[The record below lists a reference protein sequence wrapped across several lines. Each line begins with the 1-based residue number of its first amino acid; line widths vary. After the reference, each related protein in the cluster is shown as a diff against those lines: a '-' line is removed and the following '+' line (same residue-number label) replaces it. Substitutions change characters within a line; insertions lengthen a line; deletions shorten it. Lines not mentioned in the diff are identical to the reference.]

1 MDDQAATCVMQSMA
15 SCCDQ
20 WTLTTGHSAV
30 ATWIGSADTQPM
42 SSRPTETS
50 WQLRFDRLAVADV
63 MTVDPVMV
71 GVDATVE
78 AAEQMLAAY
87 LISGLPV
94 VDGAGQLVGV
104 LSRTD
109 LLLEGGPVLTQLV
122 RGRASGLRVGE
133 LMSSPPVTVSLSAT
147 LVEAARIMRDERV
160 HRLVVVNEHDEPIGV
175 LSATDY
181 VTLIAD
187 G

>member
-1 MDDQAATCVMQSMA
+1 MISERAET
-15 SCCDQ
+15 
-20 WTLTTGHSAV
+20 
-30 ATWIGSADTQPM
+30 
-42 SSRPTETS
+42 SSRVHV
-50 WQLRFDRLAVADV
+50 DRLAVADV
-63 MTVDPVMV
+63 MTMDPITV

-78 AAEQMLAAY
+78 AAEQLLAAY
-87 LISGLPV
+87 RISGLPV
-94 VDGAGQLVGV
+94 VDAAGHLVGV

-109 LLLEGGPVLTQLV
+109 PFLEGSVTLSQLV

-133 LMSSPPVTVSLSAT
+133 VMSRPPLTVGLSAT
-147 LVEAARIMRDERV
+147 LAEAARIMRDERV
-160 HRLVVVNEHDEPIGV
+160 HRLVVVNEQDEPIGV

>member
-1 MDDQAATCVMQSMA
+1 MNSQ
-15 SCCDQ
+15 
-20 WTLTTGHSAV
+20 
-30 ATWIGSADTQPM
+30 
-42 SSRPTETS
+42 PTETS

-63 MTVDPVMV
+63 MTMDPVTV
-71 GVDATVE
+71 GVDDSVE
-78 AAEQMLAAY
+78 AAERLLVAY
-87 LISGLPV
+87 RITGLPV

-109 LLLEGGPVLTQLV
+109 LLLDGGPALTQLV

-147 LVEAARIMRDERV
+147 LVEAARIMRDESV
-160 HRLVVVNEHDEPIGV
+160 HRVVVVNEHDAPIGV

>member
-1 MDDQAATCVMQSMA
+1 M
-15 SCCDQ
+15 
-20 WTLTTGHSAV
+20 LRTGRSAV
-30 ATWIGSADTQPM
+30 VAHRGSADTQAM
-42 SSRPTETS
+42 DNRPTETS

-63 MTVDPVMV
+63 MTVDPVTV
-71 GVDATVE
+71 GVDDTVE
-78 AAEQMLAAY
+78 TAERLLAVY
-87 LISGLPV
+87 RVSGLPV

-109 LLLEGGPVLTQLV
+109 LLLEGGPALTQIL
-122 RGRASGLRVGE
+122 RGRTSGLRVGE
-133 LMSSPPVTVSLSAT
+133 LMSSPPVIVSLSAT

-160 HRLVVVNEHDEPIGV
+160 HRLVVVDDRDAPIGV
-175 LSATDY
+175 LSATDF

>member
-1 MDDQAATCVMQSMA
+1 
-15 SCCDQ
+15 
-20 WTLTTGHSAV
+20 
-30 ATWIGSADTQPM
+30 M
-42 SSRPTETS
+42 SGESRTTS
-50 WQLRFDRLAVADV
+50 WQLRLDALAVADV
-63 MTVDPVMV
+63 MTTDPVTV

-78 AAEQMLAAY
+78 AAEQLLAAY
-87 LISGLPV
+87 GISGLPV
-94 VDGAGQLVGV
+94 IDDAGQLVGV

-109 LLLEGGPVLTQLV
+109 LLLDRGPALTQLV

-133 LMSSPPVTVSLSAT
+133 LMSSPAVTVSLSAT

-160 HRLVVVNEHDEPIGV
+160 HRLVVVDEHDVPIGV

-181 VTLIAD
+181 VRLIAE

>member
-1 MDDQAATCVMQSMA
+1 
-15 SCCDQ
+15 
-20 WTLTTGHSAV
+20 
-30 ATWIGSADTQPM
+30 M
-42 SSRPTETS
+42 SSEPTKTS
-50 WQLRFDRLAVADV
+50 WQLPFDRLAVGDV
-63 MTVDPVMV
+63 MTIDPVTV

-78 AAEQMLAAY
+78 AAERLLAAY
-87 LISGLPV
+87 RISGLPV
-94 VDGAGQLVGV
+94 VDGAGHLVGV

-109 LLLEGGPVLTQLV
+109 LLLDGGPVLTKLM

-133 LMSSPPVTVSLSAT
+133 LMSRPPLTVSLSAT

-160 HRLVVVNEHDEPIGV
+160 HRLVVVNEQDEPIGV

-181 VTLIAD
+181 VTLIAE

>member
-1 MDDQAATCVMQSMA
+1 MTSERA
-15 SCCDQ
+15 
-20 WTLTTGHSAV
+20 
-30 ATWIGSADTQPM
+30 
-42 SSRPTETS
+42 ETS
-50 WQLRFDRLAVADV
+50 SQLRFDRLAVADV
-63 MTVDPVMV
+63 MTMDPVTV
-71 GVDATVE
+71 DVDARLE
-78 AAEQMLAAY
+78 AAEQLLAAY
-87 LISGLPV
+87 RISGLPV
-94 VDGAGQLVGV
+94 VDAAGHLVGV

-109 LLLEGGPVLTQLV
+109 LFLEGGVVLSQLV

-133 LMSSPPVTVSLSAT
+133 VMSSPPLTVGLSAT

-160 HRLVVVNEHDEPIGV
+160 HRLVVVNDQDEPIGV